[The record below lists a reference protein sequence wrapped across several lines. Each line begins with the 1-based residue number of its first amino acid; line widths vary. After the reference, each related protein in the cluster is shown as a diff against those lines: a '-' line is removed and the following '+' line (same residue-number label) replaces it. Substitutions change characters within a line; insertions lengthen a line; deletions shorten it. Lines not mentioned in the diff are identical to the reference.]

1 MNRYFLYLC
10 SFFGVFIII
19 GSVIT
24 IIENKGNKI
33 VYAWLIF
40 GIIGQ
45 LIHIKMHITRN
56 NKNYNIARD
65 VSTLN
70 GSTKPGTSLILCT
83 IGQSLVAIIYLFTR
97 DSFHNKIFSDIGISL
112 ILLNMISRFIT
123 LIYNRGYTR
132 KLLFLNSYGKYV

>member
-1 MNRYFLYLC
+1 
-10 SFFGVFIII
+10 
-19 GSVIT
+19 
-24 IIENKGNKI
+24 
-33 VYAWLIF
+33 
-40 GIIGQ
+40 
-45 LIHIKMHITRN
+45 MHITRG

-70 GSTKPGTSLILCT
+70 DSVEPATSLIFCT
-83 IGQSLVAIIYLFTR
+83 IGQSLVVIIYLFTR
-97 DSFHNKIFSDIGISL
+97 DSFHNKVFSDIGISL

>member
-70 GSTKPGTSLILCT
+70 GSVKPATSLILCT
-83 IGQSLVAIIYLFTR
+83 IGQSSVVILYLFTR
-97 DSFHNKIFSDIGISL
+97 DSFHNKIFLDIGVSL
-112 ILLNMISRFIT
+112 ILLNMILRFIT
-123 LIYNRGYTR
+123 LIYNRGYTQE
-132 KLLFLNSYGKYV
+132 LLFLNSYGKYV

>member
-45 LIHIKMHITRN
+45 LIHIKMHITRG

-70 GSTKPGTSLILCT
+70 DSVEPATSLIFCT
-83 IGQSLVAIIYLFTR
+83 IGQSLVVIIYLFTR
-97 DSFHNKIFSDIGISL
+97 DSFHNKVFSDIGISL